1 MCCATPNS
9 RATAGDDY
17 SLSCKQAW
25 LENRLERI
33 HERDLWGC
41 EVKIKRSFE
50 LMLGLSPTMA
60 VMSTNARFGEGMMLQ
75 VYSNERLI
83 DKIEA
88 LLLSPRAQ

>member
-1 MCCATPNS
+1 VCGATPNS
-9 RATAGDDY
+9 RATAGNDY

-33 HERDLWGC
+33 HEGDLWGNKL
-41 EVKIKRSFE
+41 KIKRSFE
-50 LMLGLSPTMA
+50 LMIELLPTTA
-60 VMSTNARFGEGMMLQ
+60 AMSTEVYFEEGMMLQ